1 MKILLWSPYSFP
13 HIGGMEVLLHTLAL
27 QLKARG
33 HEVRVLSS
41 NMESDDF
48 KQFEI
53 DDIPIFLFPFIRAL
67 THLNLPVVK
76 NILNETTLFINDFS
90 PDIVNIHGWHEL
102 PAFFQVRALA
112 KSNIPL
118 LLTIHGTLEQDDYRT
133 PSCLRLIGM
142 AHAVSV
148 VSKALKRDFYSLEIN
163 SPPVQLIHNALIT
176 PKTPTKPVDIESQH
190 IVMIGRLSVEKGFEI
205 AFAAIKDLLPRYP
218 RLRLTVVGDGPLI
231 NALTALRQQLG
242 IEHAIT
248 MTGFVPHEEVFCYI
262 DAAAFVL
269 MPSSYESFGLVAL
282 ETAMRGRAIIA
293 SNVVGLPEVV
303 DHNKTGI
310 LIDPV
315 NAETLQ
321 QAIDFLLQNPDKIR
335 EMGFAAKEKAKLFC
349 VENMADQY
357 EKIYSDITIS

>member
-27 QLKARG
+27 QLKAMG
-33 HEVRVLSS
+33 HEVKVLSS
-41 NMESDDF
+41 NMESDDC
-48 KQFEI
+48 KEFEI
-53 DDIPIFLFPFIRAL
+53 DGIPIFLFPFIRAL

-76 NILNETTLFINDFS
+76 NILNKVKMFINDFS

-102 PAFFQVRALA
+102 PAFYQVRALA
-112 KSNIPL
+112 NSNIPL
-118 LLTIHGTLEQDDYRT
+118 LLTIHGTLEQDDYKT
-133 PSCLRLIGM
+133 PSCLRLMAM
-142 AHAVSV
+142 AHAVSA
-148 VSKALKRDFYSLEIN
+148 VSEALRRDFCSLGIN
-163 SPPVQLIHNALIT
+163 SPPVQLIHNALII
-176 PKTPTKPVDIESQH
+176 PRAPIKPVDTQSQH

-205 AFAAIKDLLPRYP
+205 AFAAIKNLLPRYP
-218 RLRLTVVGDGPLI
+218 QLRLTVVGDGPLI
-231 NALTALRQQLG
+231 NTLTALKRELG

-248 MTGFVPHEEVFCYI
+248 MMGFVPHEEVFGYI

-293 SNVVGLPEVV
+293 SNVVGLPEII
-303 DHNKTGI
+303 DHNTTGI

-335 EMGFAAKEKAKLFC
+335 EMGFAAKEKSKLFC

-357 EKIYSDITIS
+357 EKIYNDIAIG